1 MTSTEMFIP
10 LHSTWFPILTVSI
23 GLHCYQ
29 TPENLGKAFDD
40 ILVFLTISMFISSNK
55 APDGVKG
62 LPSSP
67 PRHGGTCAV
76 LTQCSLRLYIWR
88 HTFWSAPCDI
98 YYVCL
103 LNRLK
108 DTHDFFP
115 PVIYWM
121 VLKPFKQILSIR
133 WSDFTT
139 QAFGLWK
146 GGCRAAWLND
156 VNIGG
161 LQLAFSTALEM

>member
-1 MTSTEMFIP
+1 MTDFYFFNIVCEVGWLLS
-10 LHSTWFPILTVSI
+10 
-23 GLHCYQ
+23 G
-29 TPENLGKAFDD
+29 FDD
-40 ILVFLTISMFISSNK
+40 VLVFLKISMFISSNK

-67 PRHGGTCAV
+67 PDMAAHVQC
-76 LTQCSLRLYIWR
+76 TQCSLRLYIWR
-88 HTFWSAPCDI
+88 HTLWSVPCDI

-108 DTHDFFP
+108 DTHDFF

-161 LQLAFSTALEM
+161 LKLAFSTALEM

>member
-1 MTSTEMFIP
+1 MTDFYIFNVVCE
-10 LHSTWFPILTVSI
+10 V
-23 GLHCYQ
+23 GLNCYQ
-29 TPENLGKAFDD
+29 TLENLRKAFDD
-40 ILVFLTISMFISSNK
+40 VLVFLKISMFISSNK

-62 LPSSP
+62 LLSSP
-67 PRHGGTCAV
+67 SDMAAYVQC
-76 LTQCSLRLYIWR
+76 TQCSLRLYIWQ
-88 HTFWSAPCDI
+88 HTLWSAPRDI
-98 YYVCL
+98 YYLCL
-103 LNRLK
+103 LNIEG
-108 DTHDFFP
+108 HAWFFS

-156 VNIGG
+156 VNTGG